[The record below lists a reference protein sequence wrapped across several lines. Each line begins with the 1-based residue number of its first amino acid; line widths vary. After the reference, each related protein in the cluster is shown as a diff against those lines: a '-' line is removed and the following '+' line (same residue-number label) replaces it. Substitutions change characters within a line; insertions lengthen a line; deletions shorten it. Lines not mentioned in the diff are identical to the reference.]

1 MPTRSEKYTPA
12 RQSNYDGPADS
23 TPLLDHSPQPP
34 RDEHDPHRPQHAKH
48 AQVGPDP
55 PPAQAALHLALFPLE
70 QLVALA
76 FRAGFA
82 SAGVGVGV
90 GGEEDEA
97 RFAQVKED

>member
-1 MPTRSEKYTPA
+1 MPTRSEKYTHPK
-12 RQSNYDGPADS
+12 YDGPADS

-76 FRAGFA
+76 LRAGF
-82 SAGVGVGV
+82 GTVGVGV